1 MCDRPCYLMTQSS
14 VATYDFV
21 INIVLPILV
30 IAVANISL
38 IARVVWQKRNHSSS
52 WHRQRK
58 LTLQLL
64 CIAVVYILF
73 WFPMAF
79 NGLFLLF
86 WFSNIRVLK
95 QVQADYFL
103 FLFYMVAI
111 LLPFISLTTL
121 PALTRTWCNGRFRV
135 MMRSSTIAPGR
146 FM

>member
-1 MCDRPCYLMTQSS
+1 L
-14 VATYDFV
+14 A
-21 INIVLPILV
+21 
-30 IAVANISL
+30 
-38 IARVVWQKRNHSSS
+38 
-52 WHRQRK
+52 
-58 LTLQLL
+58 
-64 CIAVVYILF
+64 
-73 WFPMAF
+73 
-79 NGLFLLF
+79 
-86 WFSNIRVLK
+86 